1 MNEVAGRRFEQLIA
15 WRLGVRVTKYM
26 LIILKPSQRIIR
38 GQLMRN
44 VIILFNTVL
53 MLAPNQNVA
62 AKHCFLSFDQTKGFC
77 DASHQDL
84 VFPCLMSMDV
94 SENASRGIQ
103 GKCKIQYFPGIT
115 DLGTVAN

>member
-84 VFPCLMSMDV
+84 VFPCLMSMEV
-94 SENASRGIQ
+94 PRYTIIQ